1 MRRLLP
7 LIVLASACA
16 GTYSAEP
23 EGPPQGP
30 MTPTVALATPGDAVS
45 AINQVIND
53 WHRAAAVADEAKYF
67 GYTAPEFVFL
77 GTDAT
82 ERWDVTSFRAY
93 AHPYFAAGR
102 AWTFVPRDRHV
113 VVAGDGNTAWFD
125 ELLDSVPYG
134 VCRGSGVMRNVSGA
148 WKVAQYNLSIPIPNA
163 LAKKFVEE
171 IRGASPLSAP
181 PTPPPSH

>member
-7 LIVLASACA
+7 LIVLAYACS
-16 GTYSAEP
+16 GNYSAEP
-23 EGPPQGP
+23 EGPPMGP
-30 MTPTVALATPGDAVS
+30 MTPTTVVPAPAGDAVS
-45 AINQVIND
+45 AINRVVDD
-53 WHRAAAVADEAKYF
+53 WHHAAAVADEAKYF

-82 ERWDVTSFRAY
+82 ERWDVASFRAY

-125 ELLDSVPYG
+125 ELLDSASYG
-134 VCRGSGVMRNVSGA
+134 ICRGSGVMRNVGGA
-148 WKVAQYNLSIPIPNA
+148 WKIAQYNLSIPIPNA

-171 IRGASPLSAP
+171 IRGTSPLTTP
-181 PTPPPSH
+181 PTPR